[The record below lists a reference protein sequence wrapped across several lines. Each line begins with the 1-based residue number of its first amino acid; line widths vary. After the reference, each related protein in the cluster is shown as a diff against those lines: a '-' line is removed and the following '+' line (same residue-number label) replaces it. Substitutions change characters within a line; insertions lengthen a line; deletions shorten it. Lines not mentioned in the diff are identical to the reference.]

1 MIIIKK
7 QIRQS
12 LKVDSYPEFQKMALP
27 TYNVNYIE
35 IVKNGLKA
43 VELWEDGGFK
53 YSKNRQRE
61 DKIYFRCNKARKVG
75 CTVQYIYM

>member
-1 MIIIKK
+1 
-7 QIRQS
+7 
-12 LKVDSYPEFQKMALP
+12 MALP
-27 TYNVNYIE
+27 TYNANYFE
-35 IVKNGLKA
+35 IVKNGVKTVAL
-43 VELWEDGGFK
+43 LEDGGFK